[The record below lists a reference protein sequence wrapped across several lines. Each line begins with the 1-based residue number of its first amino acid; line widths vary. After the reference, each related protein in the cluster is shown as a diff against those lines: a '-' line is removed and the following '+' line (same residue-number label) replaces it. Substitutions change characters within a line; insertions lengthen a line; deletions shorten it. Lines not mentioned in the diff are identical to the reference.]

1 MTPLAWRST
10 PCGPLGDSRRGASH
24 PFPVVLRSELVV
36 QAIAAVLIITD
47 PLTRGV
53 FFTGLSEHEPV
64 RRLADVCTITIASS
78 TPG

>member
-1 MTPLAWRST
+1 
-10 PCGPLGDSRRGASH
+10 
-24 PFPVVLRSELVV
+24 VLRSELVV